1 MTFQQGEDDVPT
13 AYKPKEMAAW
23 AARAKLW
30 AEGGQPD
37 DLPYADP
44 DTAAPKIAR
53 DVFIYFIHE
62 GKIRAPHAAI
72 AFMDKIGRAE
82 KKRKDA

>member
-1 MTFQQGEDDVPT
+1 MSPT
-13 AYKPKEMAAW
+13 AYAPKELDDW

-44 DTAAPKIAR
+44 AHKAKKTPR
-53 DVFIYFIHE
+53 DVFVYIIHE
-62 GKIRAPHAAI
+62 GKIRAPQRRHGADGEAWS
-72 AFMDKIGRAE
+72 ATKATL
-82 KKRKDA
+82 